1 MKFIGQDGHHT
12 IGRFLLISQRKFK
25 GSEFLVFFQE
35 LTDSVFIFCR
45 IQGAGAVYQK
55 AAFFYIG
62 SSAGKKFLLERREF
76 FQVLF
81 LPVPADF
88 RFMGKNAQ
96 AGTGS
101 IQKNLIVSPKES
113 RERFS

>member
-1 MKFIGQDGHHT
+1 M
-12 IGRFLLISQRKFK
+12 
-25 GSEFLVFFQE
+25 FFQK

-76 FQVLF
+76 VQILF